1 LLGTA
6 FLYVDY
12 SVPLEPLRAELRRIV
27 EESPLWD
34 KRVCGLQVTNLTDHS
49 MELRCLISSG
59 GSSQCFDLRCLV
71 REKMIAFIHENYPS
85 ALPSWRVEMRELGDH
100 RKEDFDQERQH
111 P

>member
-1 LLGTA
+1 
-6 FLYVDY
+6 
-12 SVPLEPLRAELRRIV
+12 LRAELRRIV

-49 MELRCLISSG
+49 MELRCLVSSG

-71 REKMIAFIHENYPS
+71 REKMIAFIHENYPN
-85 ALPSWRVEMRELGDH
+85 ALPSWRVKMRELGDH